1 LKREITKQIV
11 MLDGN
16 DILSGRE
23 AEINGKLKEA
33 IRKSEELVIK
43 EFQTIKKDR

>member
-16 DILSGRE
+16 DILSGERQ
-23 AEINGKLKEA
+23 
-33 IRKSEELVIK
+33 KSMEN
-43 EFQTIKKDR
+43 